1 MITSL
6 YSHLLCRMFY
16 SGGMKPYYSTAE
28 SSVGFPQKCPSAPH
42 HASLYYLLSQITAAL
57 NSVSEITHS
66 RRRIRSRKKPN
77 GTTLIFPSSF
87 FQTTFCFSPFPNTWP
102 LPPLGR
108 YYCLWHKLYLKQPQ
122 KHILSLDKLIKT
134 TKSHFSTSV
143 HLRKLHICCFH
154 SILCTNLMSSTKDIC
169 SSSLA

>member
-77 GTTLIFPSSF
+77 STTLIFPSSF
-87 FQTTFCFSPFPNTWP
+87 FQTTFCFSPSPTHDLCHHWVDITAFDTSYTLSNHKNT
-102 LPPLGR
+102 
-108 YYCLWHKLYLKQPQ
+108 Y
-122 KHILSLDKLIKT
+122 SL
-134 TKSHFSTSV
+134 
-143 HLRKLHICCFH
+143 
-154 SILCTNLMSSTKDIC
+154 
-169 SSSLA
+169 